1 MKAKEYL
8 MQLKGTDELL
18 KSLRDELDTAEWM
31 LGAQSSKYSDTPSFS
46 KGNAS
51 DHTAVDAINIAALKQ
66 EISLQIERYVELK
79 LTAIKIINEMEDVR
93 YKTVLYNYYV
103 QNRTLTGTAAQ
114 MNRSYQNVCA
124 LHSAALNA
132 FQKLMDLHG
141 IGEKKNGD
149 EGGTGDG

>member
-8 MQLKGTDELL
+8 TQLKGADDLL
-18 KSLRDELDTAEWM
+18 KSLREELTAAEGM
-31 LGAQSSKYSDTPSFS
+31 LGMRNIGFSDTPSFP
-46 KGNAS
+46 KGDVS
-51 DHTAVDAINIAALKQ
+51 DHTADEAIRVAELKR
-66 EISLQIERYVELK
+66 EISLQIERYVNLK
-79 LTAIKIINEMEDVR
+79 LTAIKIINEMEDIR

-124 LHSAALNA
+124 LHIAALAA

-141 IGEKKNGD
+141 IGEQLNND
-149 EGGTGDG
+149 EGGAGDG